1 MQVLKK
7 KRKEDGTTQLLK
19 SRRWQRAGISGQVP
33 KLKRKRS
40 ALLKRKLRRYIKTE
54 AKTK

>member
-7 KRKEDGTTQLLK
+7 KRKEGGTTQLLK
-19 SRRWQRAGISGQVP
+19 SRRWQRVSRQVP
-33 KLKRKRS
+33 KLRRKRS

-54 AKTK
+54 AKTN